1 MLQDLGHALRVLV
14 KSPGF
19 TIIAVLTL
27 AVGIGANTAIFSVVH
42 GVLLRP
48 LPYPEPERIV
58 RVWEQTSSGAR
69 VSVSFPNFLDWRE
82 QATGFDSMAAYQG
95 GREAVLGGT
104 EPVFADVFRVT
115 RGYFD
120 VFGVVPA
127 VGRTFTAE
135 EQRLGGVPAAVIS
148 DAFWTQNLG
157 GTSDLQT
164 RRIQVRGLTC
174 RVVGVMPAGF
184 AYPEGADVWIPKE
197 LFADKSGRSGHNNSV
212 VARLRTGVS
221 LAQADAQLDT
231 VVARLRERYPDTSD
245 ALSATSVRLHE
256 ALAGG
261 SRDPLLMLV
270 GAVGL
275 VLLIACANVAGTLL
289 ARGEE
294 RRKELAIRAAL
305 GATRWRLARQLLTE
319 NVVLSLGGALGG
331 LLLAAWLVRA
341 LLAINPVGLPRHDAV
356 GINLP
361 VVLFALALAILT
373 PLLFGLVPSLQV
385 SSIELRETLSEGGRA
400 GTPTLRGYVRS
411 ALVAAQVAV
420 ALLLLVGA
428 SLLIRSFSNV
438 MSVDLG
444 FDTRGII
451 TAEMS
456 LPGSRYPDETQSSG
470 FYRELLP
477 KLRAIAGVRAAG
489 AISAFPLSGSDS
501 SGTFILE
508 GDPDQ
513 RASGTQASYRV
524 VTPGYFE
531 AMGIRLLNGRLI
543 GDEDA
548 FGRDVVVA
556 VNQDFVRRYIP
567 SGDPIGRRF
576 RYHGMDS
583 LNEPWMTIVGVV
595 GNIKHSSLVRETVPE
610 AYVSYLQRRLRTRFT
625 MTVAVR
631 PAEPSMAAGLV
642 PLLRE
647 RVRQADPDVPVEFS
661 MLDERVGRSVAE
673 RRFTMLVLGLF
684 AGIALLLAAV
694 GIYGVLAYSVVQRTQ
709 EIGIRVALGADPRS
723 VVRLMLRGAMGAVSI
738 GVALGVAGALLA
750 TQALQSFLFGVR
762 PLDPLAFIGAVGVLT
777 AVALLAGY
785 VPARRATRV
794 DPLVALRAG

>member
-1 MLQDLGHALRVLV
+1 MLQDLRHAVRMLI

-19 TIIAVLTL
+19 TVIAVLTL

-58 RVWEQTSSGAR
+58 RVWEQTSRGAR

-82 QATGFDSMAAYQG
+82 QVTAFDSMAAYQG

-120 VFGVVPA
+120 VFGVAPA
-127 VGRTFTAE
+127 VGRTFTTE
-135 EQRLGGVPAAVIS
+135 EERVGGVPAAVVS
-148 DAFWTQNLG
+148 EAFWTQNLG
-157 GTSDLQT
+157 GNPDLQT
-164 RRIQVRGLTC
+164 RRVEVRGLTC

-197 LFADKSGRSGHNNSV
+197 LFADKSGRSGHNISV

-294 RRKELAIRAAL
+294 RRKELAVRAAL
-305 GATRWRLARQLLTE
+305 GAARWRIARQLLTE

-385 SSIELRETLSEGGRA
+385 SRMELRETLSEGSRA
-400 GTPTLRGYVRS
+400 GTPPLRGRVRS
-411 ALVAAQVAV
+411 ALVAAEVAV

-428 SLLIRSFSNV
+428 ALLIRSFSNV
-438 MSVDLG
+438 MSVDMG

-456 LPGSRYPDETQSSG
+456 LPGSRYPNETESAG

-489 AISAFPLSGSDS
+489 AINAFPLSGSDS

-508 GDPDQ
+508 GDPDS

-531 AMGIRLLNGRLI
+531 AMGIPLLNGRLI
-543 GDEDA
+543 GDEDV
-548 FGRDVVVA
+548 FGRDIVVA

-595 GNIKHSSLVRETVPE
+595 GNVKHASLVRETVPE
-610 AYVSYLQRRLRTRFT
+610 AYVSYLQRRLRTRT

-631 PAEPSMAAGLV
+631 PAGLSMAPGLV

-647 RVRQADPDVPVEFS
+647 PVRQADPDVPVEFS
-661 MLDERVGRSVAE
+661 TLDERVGRSVAE

-684 AGIALLLAAV
+684 AAIALLLAAV

-709 EIGIRVALGADPRS
+709 EIGIRMALGADPRS
-723 VVRLMLRGAMGAVSI
+723 VVQLMLRGAMGAVSI

-750 TQALQSFLFGVR
+750 TRTLQSFLFGVR
-762 PLDPLAFIGAVGVLT
+762 PLDPLAFIGAVGLLT
-777 AVALLAGY
+777 GVALLAGY
-785 VPARRATRV
+785 VPARRATRI
-794 DPLVALRAG
+794 DPLLALRAG